1 LRGRLVGLV
10 ERMLALPAQAAGAK
24 TPHKAELGARQ
35 IEAVDGKIDQAV
47 YLLYGLSAEEI
58 GIVEGGQAAGN

>member
-1 LRGRLVGLV
+1 MRGRIVGLV

-24 TPHKAELGARQ
+24 TPPEAELGARQ